1 MAWKGIDFI
10 PSSADLG
17 DGDPTG
23 VSIALDPTGAQSVL
37 PAEALR
43 TTFARYLED
52 VRKRSQPDAL
62 YAYTPYE
69 IRNVLSYVHL
79 GQPQVADELLQGL
92 LHDRRPLE
100 WQVLAEV
107 VHSRLRFP
115 RYLGDMPH
123 TWIGAEYGRT
133 LFGMLMREDDDALSL
148 LPGTPPSWVAGDGL
162 AVERLPTAY
171 GTLQMQARQ
180 RDGTLTVT
188 LGKGLRSGTAVKVWW
203 PARTMPKT
211 VRVDGHSVSDFDA
224 EGVRL
229 AKPFRTLEARW

>member
-37 PAEALR
+37 PADALR

-52 VRKRSQPDAL
+52 VRKRNQPGAL

-79 GQPQVADELLQGL
+79 GQPEAADELLQGL

-162 AVERLPTAY
+162 SVERLPTAY

-180 RDGTLTVT
+180 RDGALVVT
-188 LGKGLRSGTAVKVWW
+188 LGDGLRNGTAVKVWW
-203 PARTMPKT
+203 PQRTIPKV
-211 VRVDGHSVSDFDA
+211 VRVDGRPVADFDA

-229 AKPFRTLEARW
+229 AKPLRTLEARW

>member
-1 MAWKGIDFI
+1 M
-10 PSSADLG
+10 
-17 DGDPTG
+17 
-23 VSIALDPTGAQSVL
+23 
-37 PAEALR
+37 
-43 TTFARYLED
+43 
-52 VRKRSQPDAL
+52 

-79 GQPQVADELLQGL
+79 DQPEAADELLQGL

-148 LPGTPPSWVAGDGL
+148 LPGTPPSWLVGDGL
-162 AVERLPTAY
+162 AVDRLPTAY
-171 GTLQMQARQ
+171 GTLALQARQ
-180 RDGTLTVT
+180 RDGALQVT
-188 LGKGLRSGTAVKVWW
+188 LGKGLRKDTAVRVWW
-203 PARTMPKT
+203 PSRTRPT
-211 VRVDGHSVSDFDA
+211 SVRVDGRRLTDYDA
-224 EGVRL
+224 RGVL
-229 AKPFRTLEARW
+229 LTQPFRRLEATW